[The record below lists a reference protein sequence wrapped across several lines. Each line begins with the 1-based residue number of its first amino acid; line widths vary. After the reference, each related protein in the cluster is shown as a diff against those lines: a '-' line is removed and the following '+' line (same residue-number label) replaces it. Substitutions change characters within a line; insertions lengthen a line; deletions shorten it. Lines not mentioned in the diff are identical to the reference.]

1 MNIRRA
7 SWKDIIYRYSEFHKD
22 DGIVPSR
29 AAIIIRKL
37 MFDKEEIFNGDLSR
51 GKQKILS
58 NHHCFI

>member
-7 SWKDIIYRYSEFHKD
+7 SWKDIICRYSEFHKD
-22 DGIVPSR
+22 DGIVLSR

-37 MFDKEEIFNGDLSR
+37 MFNKEEIFNGDLS
-51 GKQKILS
+51 